1 MNVFPSLLA
10 LAIGG
15 EISGLIENSGP
26 VAKTVLVIL
35 LLFSLASWAI
45 IFSKWG
51 LLRRARV
58 QSNRFMRMFRKSER
72 LNDVAAVVEQFRP
85 SPLVAVF
92 EGAYNELRKQ
102 ASYPLRMT
110 ALQRATQIASSEEL
124 TRLES
129 RLPWLAT
136 TGAVTPFIGLF
147 GTVWGIIDAFH
158 GLGTA
163 GLGHTARRRA
173 RRLRSADHYRC
184 RTVRRNPRRHRLQ
197 HVYPAHSRVRR
208 AHGRLQPGADQRSG
222 ARASQHRP
230 HSGQR
235 GAAVMAFTNPQG
247 RTQSSLSD
255 INVTPLV
262 DVVLVLLIIFMVT
275 APVLQSGIEV
285 AVPHTKTVKEI
296 TEERLVITIDRDQ
309 NVFLNNQPININ
321 QIGERIH
328 QKIRDPEGQSVFLR
342 ADENVPFGAF
352 ATVMD
357 AVKQSGISN
366 VSIVTQ
372 PLEKNGSRR

>member
-10 LAIGG
+10 AAIGG
-15 EISGLIENSGP
+15 EISGLIESSGL

-102 ASYPLRMT
+102 ASYPLRMA

-163 GLGHTARRRA
+163 GSATLRAVAPGVSEALITTAAGLFAAIPAVIAYNMFTQHIREFGARMDDFSLELINEVERAQASTARTPASVERR
-173 RRLRSADHYRC
+173 
-184 RTVRRNPRRHRLQ
+184 
-197 HVYPAHSRVRR
+197 
-208 AHGRLQPGADQRSG
+208 
-222 ARASQHRP
+222 
-230 HSGQR
+230 
-235 GAAVMAFTNPQG
+235 
-247 RTQSSLSD
+247 
-255 INVTPLV
+255 
-262 DVVLVLLIIFMVT
+262 
-275 APVLQSGIEV
+275 
-285 AVPHTKTVKEI
+285 
-296 TEERLVITIDRDQ
+296 
-309 NVFLNNQPININ
+309 
-321 QIGERIH
+321 
-328 QKIRDPEGQSVFLR
+328 
-342 ADENVPFGAF
+342 
-352 ATVMD
+352 
-357 AVKQSGISN
+357 
-366 VSIVTQ
+366 
-372 PLEKNGSRR
+372 